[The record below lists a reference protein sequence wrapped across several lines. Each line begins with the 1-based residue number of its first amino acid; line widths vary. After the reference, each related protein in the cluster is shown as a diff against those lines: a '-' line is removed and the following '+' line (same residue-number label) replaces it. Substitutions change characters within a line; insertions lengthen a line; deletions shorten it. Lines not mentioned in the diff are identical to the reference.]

1 MNKGTIVFLAF
12 IAALSC
18 NPPGN
23 KQAEAVQD
31 TARVQPEALAL
42 NTLTDQERS
51 EGWRLLFD
59 GSTKSGWHIWHGK
72 SNGSAWR
79 VEDGTLHL
87 DPKEMKE
94 WQTVGGGDIVTD
106 SSFGNFHFSVE
117 WKVADSGNSGIIF
130 LVREDP
136 QYEHT
141 WHTGPEMQILDN
153 NGHPDAKINKH
164 RAGDLYDLVSVSRE
178 TVKKAGEW
186 NKAEVMFNQ
195 GALDLFLN
203 GEKVVSTRLDDEN
216 WKKMKAASKF
226 SDKPGFGFFPSGH
239 IALQD
244 HGNKVWFRNIKIR
257 PL

>member
-1 MNKGTIVFLAF
+1 MNRFAILPALLF
-12 IAALSC
+12 AALAC
-18 NPPGN
+18 TQPGA
-23 KQAEAVQD
+23 KQAEPAQELTPLQPDASAV
-31 TARVQPEALAL
+31 
-42 NTLTDQERS
+42 NTLTEKERS

-59 GSTKSGWHIWHGK
+59 GTTKSGWHIWHGK
-72 SNGSAWR
+72 SDGSAWT

-87 DPKEMKE
+87 DPREMKE

-106 SSFGNFHFSVE
+106 SAFSNFHFSVE

-130 LVREDP
+130 LVQEDP
-136 QYEHT
+136 VYEHT
-141 WHTGPEMQILDN
+141 WHTGPEMQVLDN
-153 NGHPDAKINKH
+153 NGHPDAKITKH

-186 NKAEVMFNQ
+186 NKAEVMFNN

-226 SDKPGFGFFPSGH
+226 SDKPGFGAFRSGH

-244 HGNKVWFRNIKIR
+244 HGNKVWFRNIRIR